1 MKITPHYFKENIVNV
16 YNPDGSLLCEANYNT
31 IMDLRFQIAKNKLEG
46 FTYEWEG
53 QKGTINTRGELS
65 DWFYGM
71 FDLDQHLMAKI
82 FRAQRGDNVIE
93 ETDSL
98 YNKMLIK

>member
-1 MKITPHYFKENIVNV
+1 MKIEPHYFKDTIVNV

-31 IMDLRFQIAKNKLEG
+31 IMDLRFQIAQNKLEG

-53 QKGTINTRGELS
+53 KKGTINTRGELS

-71 FDLDQHLMAKI
+71 FDLEQDLMARI
-82 FRAQRGDNVIE
+82 FRAQRGETTIE
-93 ETDSL
+93 TEDSV